1 MFKPLSLFI
10 GLRYTRAKRR
20 NHFIS
25 FISFSSMLGIALGV
39 MVLITVLS
47 VMNGF
52 DAQIKDRVFSM
63 APQITLSTDSGQLD
77 DWRATNKQVEHF
89 PGVTATSPYIAGQGM
104 LVSFGQV
111 HPAMIFGVDSDRE
124 TQVSEIEK
132 TMSIGSMNALKPGS
146 FGIVL
151 GQALAANLS
160 ADIGDKV
167 TLITPIGAT
176 TPMGFIPRYKRFTVV
191 GIFNPGSGFGYDTT
205 LAYINLK
212 DAQTLY
218 QMGSAVSG
226 LRLKLDDLYKAPAI
240 SHQLSKILP
249 ADSII
254 LNWTQQYGAFFQAIA
269 MEKTMMFLILLLII
283 AVAAFNLVS
292 SLVMVI
298 NDKQTDIAIL
308 RTLGATPG
316 RVMRIFII
324 QGSVIGIIGT
334 LLGLGSGILLS
345 LHVTQIVQFLQ
356 DTFHVQLLS
365 SSVYYVNYLPS
376 QLEVSDVI
384 EVCGLA
390 FAMSLLA
397 TLYPAWRASRLQPVE
412 ALRYE

>member
-25 FISFSSMLGIALGV
+25 FISMSSMLGIALGV

-52 DAQIKDRVFSM
+52 DTQIKDRVFSM
-63 APQITLSTDSGQLD
+63 APQVTISTETGQLP
-77 DWRATNKQVEHF
+77 DWQHLDKQLSHV
-89 PGVTATSPYIAGQGM
+89 PDIVSTSPYIAGQGM

-111 HPAMIFGVDSDRE
+111 HPALIFGVIPDRE
-124 TQVSEIEK
+124 VHISQVQQIMSEG
-132 TMSIGSMNALKPGS
+132 TMSALKPGE

-151 GQALAANLS
+151 GEGLAASLS
-160 ADIGDKV
+160 AEVGDKV

-191 GIFNPGSGFGYDTT
+191 GIFNPGAGFGYDTT
-205 LAYINLK
+205 MAYIDLK

-218 QMGSAVSG
+218 QTGNHVSG
-226 LRLKLDDLYKAPAI
+226 LRLKLTDLYMAPAI
-240 SHQLSKILP
+240 SAQLSKILAP
-249 ADSII
+249 DSVIV
-254 LNWTQQYGAFFQAIA
+254 NWTQTYGQFFQAIA
-269 MEKTMMFLILLLII
+269 LEKTMMFLILLLII

-292 SLVMVI
+292 SLVMLI
-298 NDKQTDIAIL
+298 NDKQADIAIL
-308 RTLGATPG
+308 RTLGATPR
-316 RVMRIFII
+316 RVMSIFII
-324 QGSVIGIIGT
+324 QGTIVGSIGTVIGLIG
-334 LLGLGSGILLS
+334 GIFLS

-356 DTFHVQLLS
+356 DYFNLQLLS
-365 SSVYYVNYLPS
+365 SNVYYVNYLPS
-376 QLEVSDVI
+376 KMEASDVI
-384 EVCGLA
+384 EVCLLA
-390 FAMSLLA
+390 FCMSLLA
-397 TLYPAWRASRLQPVE
+397 TLYPAWRAAKIQPVD

>member
-25 FISFSSMLGIALGV
+25 FISMSSMLGIALGV

-63 APQITLSTDSGQLD
+63 APQITLSTETGQLN
-77 DWRATNKQVEHF
+77 DWHQTDKQVNHF

-111 HPAMIFGVDSDRE
+111 HPALVFGVIPEKEDNISDI
-124 TQVSEIEK
+124 QHI
-132 TMSIGSMNALKPGS
+132 MSQGSMSRLTQGS

-160 ADIGDKV
+160 ATIGDKV

-191 GIFNPGSGFGYDTT
+191 GIFDPGTGFGFDTT
-205 LAYINLK
+205 MAYINMK

-226 LRLKLDDLYKAPAI
+226 LRLKLNDLYQAPQI
-240 SHQLSKILP
+240 SEKLSKILP
-249 ADSII
+249 SDTVI

-269 MEKTMMFLILLLII
+269 LEKTMMFLILLLII

-292 SLVMVI
+292 SLVMLI
-298 NDKQTDIAIL
+298 NDKQADIAIL
-308 RTLGATPG
+308 RTLGATPS
-316 RVMRIFII
+316 RVMHIFII
-324 QGSVIGIIGT
+324 QGTIIGSVGT
-334 LLGLGSGILLS
+334 VLGLISGIFLS
-345 LHVTQIVQFLQ
+345 LHVTELVNFLQ
-356 DTFHVQLLS
+356 EYFNIQLLS

-376 QLEVSDVI
+376 QLELKDVI
-384 EVCGLA
+384 EVCVMA

-397 TLYPAWRASRLQPVE
+397 TLYPAWRASRIQPVE